1 MDLQL
6 KQGEVHVW
14 SAALGRPAMLARL
27 LTQLANDERERAERL
42 RVREDF
48 ARFVVSRALLRT
60 ILGRYLDVEPREIR
74 FSTTPNGKPVLA
86 NPYENALT
94 FNLSRSRELVL
105 YAIASD
111 VEVGIDVEREGQDLE
126 VDQLAERFFSP
137 AEAASIRRL
146 NPSEKSTAFLTYW
159 VCKEAYVKATGE
171 GLSRPLNSFEVSFT
185 GKPELIDS
193 EAGPQES
200 CRWSLHRIRG
210 LAGHIAAFVADKNCS
225 QVRQREWLEPV

>member
-1 MDLQL
+1 MDLHL
-6 KQGEVHVW
+6 KEGEVHVW
-14 SAALGRPAMLARL
+14 CAALGRPAMIARL
-27 LTQLANDERERAERL
+27 LTLLADDERERAERF
-42 RVREDF
+42 RVRDDF

-60 ILGRYLDVEPREIR
+60 ILGRYLDLEPRELR

-86 NPYENALT
+86 KPYENALM

-126 VDQLAERFFSP
+126 VDQLAECFFTP

-146 NPSEKSTAFLTYW
+146 SGSEKSTAFLTYW
-159 VCKEAYVKATGE
+159 VCKEAYIKATGE

-185 GKPELIDS
+185 GKPVLIDA
-193 EAGPQES
+193 EANLRES
-200 CRWSLHRIRG
+200 CRWSLNPIRG
-210 LAGHIAAFVADKNCS
+210 LTGHIAAVVADKNCS
-225 QVRQREWLEPV
+225 HVRQGEWLEPV